1 MKHLPEMDDINQTI
15 FFYSFWSDITPFLQN
30 ESRIQIIE
38 QLPQINHVNHAI
50 KHLPQMN
57 HVISARMKIHRLFP
71 SFYFWNG
78 ITTLLQKESGNE
90 TLKQFASFNIYL
102 RYAMLFWQD

>member
-1 MKHLPEMDDINQTI
+1 MPL
-15 FFYSFWSDITPFLQN
+15 LQN
-30 ESRIQIIE
+30 ESGNEIIK
-38 QLPQINHVNHAI
+38 QLPQINHVNQAI

-57 HVISARMKIHRLFP
+57 HVISARMKIHKLFP

-90 TLKQFASFNIYL
+90 TLNFLGIVNTSHLSTFT
-102 RYAMLFWQD
+102 